1 MAAPTTLP
9 VIDRTDIANENQI
22 TFCNSPIHLRLQNAA
37 TDSTIESVYVYL
49 WIWNGAQ
56 NKALGSPNQTFY
68 KAKVSASDKYINI
81 DIADQIKAFLVSP
94 DNAPNTNQPNFAYN
108 ELANPTIT
116 GQGVFWQ
123 VVTDITSAGVTVRN
137 NYTTAFATLGYRWN
151 YEQTVFG
158 NNGLLPYKS
167 TGKDSLTVD
176 RWYNNKIHNYISQ
189 SFNLLTTVADATTA
203 NLITVTDISPPINN
217 TRCSLDPYLIV
228 FLNKLGLWDS
238 FTPHGKVVVSGKINS
253 ETSSRSYRDPA
264 IIDNIYVH
272 SKLRDDIDV
281 TQSYLINTGSLTE
294 DNIQLCEEILYSPK
308 VYLIRF
314 KGDVNLTSTIGT
326 TIDSTYVTID
336 SLNTT
341 IDGLTV
347 EGEYLSK
354 FKTHEQIPVILTD
367 SDFLRKTRLNDK
379 NKIDYNFK
387 FEETNNKINDI
398 R

>member
-1 MAAPTTLP
+1 M
-9 VIDRTDIANENQI
+9 
-22 TFCNSPIHLRLQNAA
+22 
-37 TDSTIESVYVYL
+37 
-49 WIWNGAQ
+49 
-56 NKALGSPNQTFY
+56 
-68 KAKVSASDKYINI
+68 
-81 DIADQIKAFLVSP
+81 
-94 DNAPNTNQPNFAYN
+94 
-108 ELANPTIT
+108 
-116 GQGVFWQ
+116 
-123 VVTDITSAGVTVRN
+123 
-137 NYTTAFATLGYRWN
+137 
-151 YEQTVFG
+151 
-158 NNGLLPYKS
+158 
-167 TGKDSLTVD
+167 
-176 RWYNNKIHNYISQ
+176 
-189 SFNLLTTVADATTA
+189 
-203 NLITVTDISPPINN
+203 
-217 TRCSLDPYLIV
+217 